1 MTARSQ
7 SLTDA
12 DYARLANF
20 RHAMRCFLEFSEL
33 AASKEGLTPQ
43 QHQALLVIR
52 GSEGATTTVGRLAE
66 RLRVRHH
73 TAVEQAQRLEAA
85 GMISRETNPKDRRS
99 VLLRL
104 TPEGDA
110 MLERLSL
117 AHRAELCELS
127 PQIMALLEN
136 LTRPPA

>member
-127 PQIMALLEN
+127 PQIMALLES